1 MTKAAIR
8 SFARSWSVDLKNS
21 KIRVNAIS
29 PGPIDTP
36 LFNSS
41 NLTEEEIEQIKANL
55 VANVPIGRMGTA
67 DEIAKAVSFL
77 ASDDSSYITGIELC

>member
-1 MTKAAIR
+1 M
-8 SFARSWSVDLKNS
+8 DLKNS

-36 LFNSS
+36 LFNSW
-41 NLTEEEIEQIKANL
+41 NLTEEEIEQIKSNL
-55 VANVPIGRMGTA
+55 VATMPIGRMGTP

-77 ASDDSSYITGIELC
+77 ASAILHIFVHKYFLSSTVLLRYIKR